1 MTKLIEILENFLYK
15 VFMNLNIYI
24 QNIDFENA
32 SSTINID

>member
-1 MTKLIEILENFLYK
+1 MTKLIEILE
-15 VFMNLNIYI
+15 NLNIYI